1 MHRTFLYQL
10 GRMILTQ
17 EITDTAYLL
26 KMTLVDLESKEYS
39 KGLKIEIQL
48 QFETFG
54 SSMRKLKSSPL
65 TKSHFSK
72 IICLW
77 SSAVVS

>member
-1 MHRTFLYQL
+1 MGSLISELLITQFAVHEYNMHRTFLYQL

-17 EITDTAYLL
+17 EITDTSYLL

-39 KGLKIEIQL
+39 KGLKIEIQW

-54 SSMRKLKSSPL
+54 SSM
-65 TKSHFSK
+65 
-72 IICLW
+72 
-77 SSAVVS
+77 